1 MKLQKKKKPVRERF
15 RREARRFDAINRQA
29 GSPPP
34 TERGLRQFH
43 RFESLGETP
52 AQPDPYYEHLV
63 DGKRWWEWTLNSYA
77 ELYLTDD
84 WPGWAQ
90 LEEDFADDPAGFKQ
104 LERRIGRI
112 KEETPCV
119 TA

>member
-1 MKLQKKKKPVRERF
+1 MRERF
-15 RREARRFDAINRQA
+15 LREARRFDAINRQQ
-29 GSPPP
+29 GSPAP
-34 TERGLRQFH
+34 TDIGLRQFH

-52 AQPDPYYEHLV
+52 EHPDPYFTHLV
-63 DGKRWWEWTLNSYA
+63 NGKRWWEWTLNSYA

-90 LEEDFADDPAGFKQ
+90 LEVDFADDPRGFKQ
-104 LERRIGRI
+104 LESRIGRV
-112 KEETPCV
+112 KDKTVCV